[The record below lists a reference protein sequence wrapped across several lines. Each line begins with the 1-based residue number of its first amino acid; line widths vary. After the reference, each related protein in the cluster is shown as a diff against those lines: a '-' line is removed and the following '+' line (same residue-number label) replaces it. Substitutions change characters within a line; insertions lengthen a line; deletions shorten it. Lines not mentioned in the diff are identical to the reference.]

1 VTCGSGQPQ
10 QERRVS
16 VKDNRK
22 AAEPPTVLSRN
33 IAVLTAR
40 REQDEA
46 AVGWQERIASA
57 VTGFAGSMSFV
68 YFHLLVLS
76 LWIAINSGALPIL
89 PKWDPNF
96 MILGS
101 VASVE
106 AIFLATF
113 ILISQNRM
121 ASIES
126 KRADLDLH
134 VGLLTEHEVTK
145 IISLVSAM
153 ADKMGVKVEV
163 DPEELEEIKRDV
175 APETM
180 LDELEDQQR
189 PD

>member
-1 VTCGSGQPQ
+1 VSG
-10 QERRVS
+10 
-16 VKDNRK
+16 KNNRK
-22 AAEPPTVLSRN
+22 TSGPPTVLSRN

-40 REQDEA
+40 RAQDEA

-57 VTGFAGSMSFV
+57 VTSFAGSMSFV
-68 YFHLLVLS
+68 YFHLLIIS
-76 LWIAINSGALPIL
+76 LWIAINGGALPIL

-96 MILGS
+96 MMLGT

-121 ASIES
+121 ATIES
-126 KRADLDLH
+126 KRAELDLH

-145 IISLVSAM
+145 IVSLVSAM
-153 ADKMGVKVEV
+153 ADKMGVKVEM
-163 DPEELEEIKRDV
+163 DREELEEIKRDV

-180 LDELEDQQR
+180 LDELEDQKR